1 MVYTVTFSPSL
12 DYIVRVPHLA
22 LGEVNRTKSEVIYP
36 GGKGINVSV
45 VLKNLGVDSRALGFI
60 GGFTGREI
68 ERMLKEYGCDTDF
81 ITVKNGISRINVKIK
96 SEQESEI
103 NGQGCQTSEEE
114 LELLY
119 RKLDCLHPG
128 DTLVLAGSIPDILP
142 GDVYEK
148 LLEGVSDR
156 RIDAVVDATGELL
169 LKVLK
174 YRPFLIKP
182 NKKELGGLFDTEIQ
196 NDGDVACYAKELQQ
210 QGARNVL
217 VSMAGEGALLLTEQG
232 DIKKSTPPKGKVVN
246 SVGAG
251 DSMVAGFLAGYQRTG
266 GDYDAAFHLGLAAG
280 SATAFCEWLA
290 GKDEI
295 ERLL

>member
-12 DYIVRVPHLA
+12 DYIVQVPRLV
-22 LGEVNRTKSEVIYP
+22 LGDVNRTKAEVIYP

-60 GGFTGREI
+60 GGFTGNEI

-103 NGQGCQTSEEE
+103 NGQGCQTSGME
-114 LELLY
+114 LEQLY
-119 RKLDCLHPG
+119 HKLDCLQPG

-148 LLEGVSDR
+148 LLERVSD
-156 RIDAVVDATGELL
+156 IKINAVVDATGELL

-182 NKKELGGLFDTEIQ
+182 NKEELGGLFDTEIQ
-196 NDGDVACYAKELQQ
+196 NDGDVAHYAKELQR

-217 VSMAGEGALLLTEQG
+217 VSMAGEGAMLLTEQG
-232 DIKKSTPPKGKVVN
+232 DMKKSAPPKGRVVN

-251 DSMVAGFLAGYQRTG
+251 DSMVAGFLAGYQRTS
-266 GDYDAAFHLGLAAG
+266 GDYEVAFRLGLAAG

-290 GKDEI
+290 DKDEI

>member
-12 DYIVRVPHLA
+12 DYIVQVPRLV
-22 LGEVNRTKSEVIYP
+22 LGDVNRTKAEVIYP

-60 GGFTGREI
+60 GGFTGNEI
-68 ERMLKEYGCDTDF
+68 ERMLKDCGCDTDF

-103 NGQGCQTSEEE
+103 NGQGCQTSGTE
-114 LELLY
+114 LEQLY
-119 RKLDCLHPG
+119 HKLDCLQPG

-148 LLEGVSDR
+148 LLERVSD
-156 RIDAVVDATGELL
+156 IKINAVVDATGELL

-182 NKKELGGLFDTEIQ
+182 NKEELGGLFDTEIQ
-196 NDGDVACYAKELQQ
+196 NDGDVAHYAKELQR

-217 VSMAGEGALLLTEQG
+217 VSMAGEGAMLLTEQG
-232 DIKKSTPPKGKVVN
+232 DMKKSAPPKGRVVN

-251 DSMVAGFLAGYQRTG
+251 DSMVAGFLAGYQRTS
-266 GDYDAAFHLGLAAG
+266 GDYEAAFRLGLAAG

-290 GKDEI
+290 DKDEI

>member
-12 DYIVRVPHLA
+12 DYIVRVPRLA

-103 NGQGCQTSEEE
+103 NGQGCQTSEAE

-182 NKKELGGLFDTEIQ
+182 NKEELGGLFDTEIQ
-196 NDGDVACYAKELQQ
+196 NDGDVARYAKELQR

-232 DIKKSTPPKGKVVN
+232 NIQKSRPPKGRVVN

-266 GDYDAAFHLGLAAG
+266 GDYDAAFCLGLAAG